1 MLMPGDKFWHHHK
14 LGSRSALP
22 LFDSVFAVAVTLLA
36 FSLPDTIED
45 ASWEHLLPSVFV
57 FQFIGVAI
65 LLYWFKFRRLIS
77 LARLLNLFQ
86 LGLIFL
92 GLLAIVLL
100 PKMTELALNYGG
112 QSGSVFNWTLS
123 QAVNFNFL
131 AALFTVDLLI
141 LLFVLSLRRQ
151 SLFTKSVKDEIRI
164 SFRAQMAGFLLIFV
178 LALMVLFLP
187 WFNDEF
193 IVVLPIILLLEEF
206 LVAQQFSRGFVMR
219 SCHRPATSVQPGQK
233 I

>member
-1 MLMPGDKFWHHHK
+1 VL
-14 LGSRSALP
+14 
-22 LFDSVFAVAVTLLA
+22 TLLA
-36 FSLPDTIED
+36 FDV
-45 ASWEHLLPSVFV
+45 PSMLDMSGQYQKLFMP
-57 FQFIGVAI
+57 I
-65 LLYWFKFRRLIS
+65 LAYCLTGLIVILYWFKLRQLIEFS
-77 LARLLNLFQ
+77 RVLTLMQ
-86 LGLIFL
+86 LVLIFL
-92 GLLAIVLL
+92 GLLTVVLL

-112 QSGSVFNWTLS
+112 KSGSVFNWTLS

-131 AALFTVDLLI
+131 AALFIVDLLI

-151 SLFTKSVKDEIRI
+151 SLFTKSVKDEIEI
-164 SFRAQMAGFLLIFV
+164 SFRAQMVGFLLIFV